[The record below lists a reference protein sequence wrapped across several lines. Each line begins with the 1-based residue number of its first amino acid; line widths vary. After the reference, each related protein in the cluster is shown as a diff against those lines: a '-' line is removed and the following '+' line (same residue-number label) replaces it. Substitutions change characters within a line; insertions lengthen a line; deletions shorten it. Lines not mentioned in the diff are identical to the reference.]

1 LIATFITYEYNAKG
15 WLTGIKDGGTNTI
28 VSYKYDAAGRR
39 TRRELENNTFTTY
52 SYDDA
57 NQLLAVVHGRAGSP
71 SQPLASYEYRY
82 DAAGNRTNM
91 IRSGMGFQPVH
102 SESYSYDAADQLT
115 GVTYATGSTTD
126 RIVSYLYDAAGNRT
140 NMLEI
145 LGTATNTT
153 VYTADADNQLTSAT
167 ATRQG
172 LTVTGY
178 VQPGAASNKWYASV
192 ARARSQESVTNLS
205 KIGFCWTASVSYLIA
220 TTHEDAF
227 EMPRVCMFRSLYL
240 FPPALG
246 LPWTASYHCRENLIL
261 KHGNPL

>member
-1 LIATFITYEYNAKG
+1 MCFFVSVSVFASANEKENSDATFITYEYNAKG
-15 WLTGIKDGGTNTI
+15 WLTAIKDGGTNTI
-28 VSYKYDAAGRR
+28 VSYEYDAAGRR

-52 SYDDA
+52 EYDDA
-57 NQLLAVVHGRAGSP
+57 NQLLADVHGRAGSP

-145 LGTATNTT
+145 LGTATNERGQLST
-153 VYTADADNQLTSAT
+153 VDKN
-167 ATRQG
+167 G
-172 LTVTGY
+172 
-178 VQPGAASNKWYASV
+178 
-192 ARARSQESVTNLS
+192 
-205 KIGFCWTASVSYLIA
+205 
-220 TTHEDAF
+220 
-227 EMPRVCMFRSLYL
+227 
-240 FPPALG
+240 
-246 LPWTASYHCRENLIL
+246 
-261 KHGNPL
+261 PLMTKERR